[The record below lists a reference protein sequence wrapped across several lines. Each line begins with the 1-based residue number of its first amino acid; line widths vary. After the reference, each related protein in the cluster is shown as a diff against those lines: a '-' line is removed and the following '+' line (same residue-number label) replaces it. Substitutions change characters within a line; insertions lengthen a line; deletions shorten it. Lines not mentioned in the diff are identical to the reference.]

1 MPRTLR
7 MRGFYFVQVPG
18 QGAPRGGKA
27 AWPEGR
33 FYRPS
38 GSPPAAGA
46 RGARTS
52 LIREQMFHVKHF
64 AGHKIKETRSLQKL
78 RGTDSYLWY
87 LAPALMEQA
96 R

>member
-1 MPRTLR
+1 MPGINLPRTLR

-38 GSPPAAGA
+38 G
-46 RGARTS
+46 
-52 LIREQMFHVKHF
+52 LIREQMFHVKHI
-64 AGHKIKETRSLQKL
+64 AG
-78 RGTDSYLWY
+78 
-87 LAPALMEQA
+87 
-96 R
+96 

>member
-1 MPRTLR
+1 MPGINLPRTLR

-46 RGARTS
+46 RGAKTG
-52 LIREQMFHVKHF
+52 LVREQMFHVKHF
-64 AGHKIKETRSLQKL
+64 AG
-78 RGTDSYLWY
+78 
-87 LAPALMEQA
+87 
-96 R
+96 

>member
-1 MPRTLR
+1 MPGINLPRTLTDA
-7 MRGFYFVQVPG
+7 GVFYFLQVPG

-64 AGHKIKETRSLQKL
+64 AG
-78 RGTDSYLWY
+78 
-87 LAPALMEQA
+87 
-96 R
+96 

>member
-1 MPRTLR
+1 MPGINLPRTLTDV
-7 MRGFYFVQVPG
+7 GFYFVQVPG

-46 RGARTS
+46 RGAKTG
-52 LIREQMFHVKHF
+52 LVCEQMFHVKHF
-64 AGHKIKETRSLQKL
+64 CRTKNNRPHSGAGRKIL
-78 RGTDSYLWY
+78 
-87 LAPALMEQA
+87 
-96 R
+96 